1 MSLPAAARRRWGLHN
16 GGEVTYLDLGEAV
29 VIVPAVI
36 ESLRRELME
45 SVTEEDWQMARAGF
59 GDPEL
64 TTE

>member
-29 VIVPAVI
+29 VIVPAAI

-45 SVTEEDWQMARAGF
+45 SVTEKDWQMARARI

-64 TTE
+64 ATE